1 MVEVFPDVMWS
12 LRENMESG
20 FAALLVMAAR
30 HDSVY
35 NTRSAARV
43 RCSQRRC
50 RVKADGRDGDNSQ
63 TPLVSVLNLKGLL
76 VSRESSVSCVLSRA
90 LLSTR
95 ACPGIAVVTKP
106 SGTDLQGL

>member
-1 MVEVFPDVMWS
+1 MRS

-20 FAALLVMAAR
+20 LAAPPAMAAR
-30 HDSVY
+30 HDGVY

-50 RVKADGRDGDNSQ
+50 RAKADGRDGDNSQ
-63 TPLVSVLNLKGLL
+63 TPLVSALSLKGLL
-76 VSRESSVSCVLSRA
+76 VSRESSASRVSSRA
-90 LLSTR
+90 PLSTR
-95 ACPGIAVVTKP
+95 ACPGTAAVTKP